1 MKDLKLPEMIT
12 DRNVRKIKL
21 KTALSIKHDANNT
34 YLKLLQNHQ
43 ME

>member
-1 MKDLKLPEMIT
+1 MKDLKLPEMIAERT
-12 DRNVRKIKL
+12 GKNIK
-21 KTALSIKHDANNT
+21 ARRSFSIKKEANNT